1 MRGMGWPNRLAFTA
15 RAMEHTAQPA
25 QDKGRQHMTSFF
37 DTRTPLGKTL
47 GVMVGLMLLAGCE
60 KEVILQGERFDA
72 RTPLAQ
78 SLAVE
83 GEAAPTDT
91 FGQIE
96 NQSLPI
102 SLPAARANA
111 DWTHRS
117 GNAEH
122 LMPHAALSAAP
133 ARLWSADIGSGNSR
147 KYRITASP
155 IVADGRVFAMDAS
168 NDISA
173 VSTAGAKLWTAN
185 VMPAGARGNPVSGG
199 GIAYGG
205 GRLFATTGYAEVVAM
220 DPATGGVIWRQDLG
234 AVAAGT
240 PTVADGVVYVGARD
254 GTGWALDAKTG
265 KVQWQVTGAP
275 SRTGIIASA
284 SPAVGARAV
293 LFPNGSGQVIA
304 ALKIGGVQLWSA
316 NIAGARLGRGYT
328 SVTDIA
334 GDPVIA
340 GDTTYIGNQSGRISA
355 LETTSGTVKWSAREA
370 AYGAVLPVGGS
381 VFLISDQAKLVRL
394 DAATGAAIWSVDMPY
409 FDTDKPKKR
418 KAITAHYGPV
428 LAGGR
433 LVVVSGDGLIRMF
446 NPADGALTATTQLPG
461 GAAAAP
467 ALAGG
472 VLYVV
477 SGNGQLHAFR

>member
-1 MRGMGWPNRLAFTA
+1 
-15 RAMEHTAQPA
+15 MEHTAQPA

-37 DTRTPLGKTL
+37 DMRTPLGKTL
-47 GVMVGLMLLAGCE
+47 CVMVGVMLLAACD

-78 SLAVE
+78 SIARE
-83 GEAAPTDT
+83 GEPAPTDS
-91 FGQIE
+91 FGQIQ
-96 NQSLPI
+96 NQSVPI

-122 LMPHAALSAAP
+122 LMPHGALSAAP
-133 ARLWSADIGSGNSR
+133 VRIWTTDIGSGNSR
-147 KYRITASP
+147 KNRITAAP
-155 IVADGRVFAMDAS
+155 IVAGGRVFAMGAA

-173 VSTAGAKLWTAN
+173 VSTSGTKLWTAN

-199 GIAYGG
+199 GIAYGD
-205 GRLFATTGYAEVVAM
+205 GRLFATTGYAQVVAL
-220 DPATGGVIWRQDLG
+220 DPTTGGVIWRQDLG
-234 AVAAGT
+234 AMAAGT
-240 PTVADGVVYVGARD
+240 PTVANGVVYVTGRD
-254 GTGWALDAKTG
+254 GTGWAIDARDG
-265 KVQWQVTGAP
+265 KVQWQVTGTP
-275 SRTGIIASA
+275 SPTGIIASA

-293 LFPNGSGQVIA
+293 LFPNGTGQVVA
-304 ALKIGGVQLWSA
+304 ALKTGGVQLWSA

-394 DAATGAAIWSVDMPY
+394 DAATGQPIWSVDMPY
-409 FDTDKPKKR
+409 FEAEKPKNR
-418 KAITAHYGPV
+418 RAITAHYGPV

-433 LVVVSGDGLIRMF
+433 LVVASGDGLIRFF
-446 NPADGALTATTQLPG
+446 NPTNGALVGTAEVPG
-461 GAAAAP
+461 GAAAPP

-472 VLYVV
+472 VMYVV